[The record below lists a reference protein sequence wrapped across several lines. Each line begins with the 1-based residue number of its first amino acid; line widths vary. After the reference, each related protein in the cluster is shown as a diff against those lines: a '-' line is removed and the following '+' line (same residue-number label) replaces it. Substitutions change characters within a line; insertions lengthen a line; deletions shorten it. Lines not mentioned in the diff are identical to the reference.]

1 MKQVTTEIIIISI
14 YRKGVKKMQKVL
26 IAGATGY
33 LALTGTSFKKQNNYQ
48 YDFIFNPGFVR

>member
-1 MKQVTTEIIIISI
+1 MKQLTTEIIIISI

-33 LALTGTSFKKQNNYQ
+33 LGRFVVQEFKKR
-48 YDFIFNPGFVR
+48 G